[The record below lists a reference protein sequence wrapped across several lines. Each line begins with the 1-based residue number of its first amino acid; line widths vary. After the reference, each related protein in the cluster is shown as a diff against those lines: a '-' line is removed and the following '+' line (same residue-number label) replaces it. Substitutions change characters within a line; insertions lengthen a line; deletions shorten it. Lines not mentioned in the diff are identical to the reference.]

1 MRNKKRARRTFSA
14 PIKTRYALIVLGVIF
29 ALLVAACGPN
39 KETGFQGYLTD
50 ASGNPINGTRNI
62 TFRLFTG
69 TTNCAS
75 GTTPDPTKAVFTE
88 THSNVL
94 VTNGLLNVQLGSN
107 STADNGIAGI
117 DPSIFAQP
125 LWLEIQ
131 VGSETLKPCQK
142 LMGAPYAMT
151 LAGGAVIGSFHE
163 GNGAG
168 GSDDTD
174 INYGTVSV
182 VAGNAGTALMI
193 GTVGNVAGVGDLI
206 RACSGVLNARSC
218 PNLRF
223 RVTYDGQVTADG
235 AFTGGG
241 ADFAEMVKSAA
252 PESGMEPGD
261 VLAISSEVDRGAVLA
276 NQPNSTA
283 VMGVY
288 SSKPGFIGSPTGAEE
303 FDGVPVAI
311 VGIVPVKVTSEGG
324 MIHRGDLLTSSSMP
338 GYAMKSTQFVP
349 GSILGKAM
357 GELKSGVGT
366 IDVLL
371 MLR

>member
-1 MRNKKRARRTFSA
+1 MRNKKRDRRIFSA
-14 PIKTRYALIVLGVIF
+14 PIKTRYSLIVLGVIF
-29 ALLVAACGPN
+29 ALLVAACGPD

-50 ASGNPINGTRNI
+50 ASGNPINGTRNV
-62 TFRLFTG
+62 TFRLFADTQY
-69 TTNCAS
+69 CAS
-75 GTTPDPTKAVFTE
+75 GSSPDPTKAVFAE
-88 THSNVL
+88 THNNTQI
-94 VTNGLLNVQLGSN
+94 TNGLMNVQLGSN
-107 STADNGIAGI
+107 STASTGLDGI
-117 DPSIFAQP
+117 DPSVFAQP
-125 LWLEIQ
+125 LYLEIR
-131 VGSETLKPCQK
+131 VGGETLKPCQK

-151 LAGGAVIGSFHE
+151 LAGGAVIGDIHE
-163 GNGAG
+163 GNGPG
-168 GSDDTD
+168 GSDSTGPD
-174 INYGTVSV
+174 YGTLSV
-182 VAGNAGTALMI
+182 VATGAQGTALMV
-193 GTVGNVAGVGDLI
+193 GVVGNGDLI
-206 RACSGVLNARSC
+206 RACGNAIGGRAC
-218 PNLRF
+218 PDLRF

-357 GELKSGVGT
+357 GELNSGVGV